1 MSITYEIIWHGR
13 GGQGAVT
20 AAKILTEAAY
30 YQGFKGVSAK
40 PTYFSERRGAPV
52 SVHSRISRDPIRTY
66 SNVLYPDIAVVLDD
80 NLLGMVNVTANLKT
94 GGLLIVNSALRPEEL
109 GVDGPF
115 TIAVADAFHSSE
127 AAGLIVEGNVLISTS
142 ILGPFAAA
150 SDLVSMEN
158 IQLSMS
164 KKFKGAALDRNLAA
178 LEFAYK
184 TTKIM
189 RYELSAASAHA

>member
-1 MSITYEIIWHGR
+1 MNVSYEIVWHGR

-52 SVHSRISRDPIRTY
+52 SVHTRIAREPVRTF
-66 SNVLYPDIAVVLDD
+66 SNVLTPDVAVVLDD
-80 NLLGMVNVTANLKT
+80 NLLDMVNVTANLKP
-94 GGLLIVNSALRPEEL
+94 GGFLIVNSARTPQEL
-109 GVDGPF
+109 GIEGSF
-115 TIAVADAFHSSE
+115 TVAVADAFHSSE

-150 SDLVSMEN
+150 LDLVSLEN
-158 IQLSMS
+158 IRRAIGKSFQ
-164 KKFKGAALDRNLAA
+164 GRALERNLKA
-178 LEFAYK
+178 LELAYK
-184 TTKIM
+184 STRIFRPK
-189 RYELSAASAHA
+189 LPLASARA

>member
-1 MSITYEIIWHGR
+1 MNVFYEIVWHGR

-52 SVHSRISRDPIRTY
+52 SVHTRVATEPIRTF
-66 SNVLYPDIAVVLDD
+66 SNVLLPDIAVVLDD
-80 NLLGMVNVTANLKT
+80 NLLEMVNITENLKE
-94 GGLLIVNSALRPEEL
+94 GGLLIINSPMTPYEL
-109 GVDGPF
+109 GIQGPF
-115 TIAVADAFHSSE
+115 TVAVSDAFLCSE

-150 SDLVSMEN
+150 SDLVSLEN
-158 IQLSMS
+158 IQKSIGR
-164 KKFKGAALDRNLAA
+164 KFKGASLDRNLKA
-178 LEFAYK
+178 LDLAYEATRVFPYK
-184 TTKIM
+184 V
-189 RYELSAASAHA
+189 AASVGS